1 MSWLDSGELEALE
14 RITNI
19 KSLDEN
25 ESVRQVEEH
34 IDQQYLS
41 IQSDA
46 IRAFEKFQS
55 QNEVLC
61 KKLDDIYGEYSKVE
75 SSLKERM
82 REMMEVTQAMDLISQ
97 RQDSLE
103 TLQQNLDKLDNEL
116 QRRIDIR

>member
-1 MSWLDSGELEALE
+1 MSWLDSAELEALE

-46 IRAFEKFQS
+46 IRSFEKFQS

-116 QRRIDIR
+116 QRRIDTR

>member
-1 MSWLDSGELEALE
+1 MSWLDSAELEALE
-14 RITNI
+14 KITNI

-34 IDQQYLS
+34 IDQQYLR

-46 IRAFEKFQS
+46 IRAFEKFQTQS
-55 QNEVLC
+55 EVVC
-61 KKLDDIYGEYSKVE
+61 RKLDEIHGEYSKVE
-75 SSLKERM
+75 NNLKERM

-97 RQDSLE
+97 RQESLE
-103 TLQQNLDKLDNEL
+103 TIQQNLEKLDAEL